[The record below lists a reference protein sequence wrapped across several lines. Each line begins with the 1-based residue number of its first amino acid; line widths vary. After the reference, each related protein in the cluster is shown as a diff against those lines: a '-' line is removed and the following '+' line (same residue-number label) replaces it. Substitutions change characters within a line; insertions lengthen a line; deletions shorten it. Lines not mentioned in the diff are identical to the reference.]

1 MSSKPTV
8 YKVARKTFNVRKSS
22 PVRKASPVRSDSTST
37 ICEDSTL
44 DIRKQLVRS
53 LRTLLDLGRKD
64 PEFVRA
70 ILFGEAIYIDL
81 RKKDLQDEAKT
92 VNSTLT
98 SALDSLRY
106 FYSRDKK
113 LFVRDQKLVVI
124 AARMNAIERTETF
137 FKLYNT
143 LDYHVDA
150 LRGKNYPFLL
160 MMQEIFELIDDGTD
174 FGTIDDLLSAESKKY
189 L

>member
-1 MSSKPTV
+1 MSLKSTV
-8 YKVARKTFNVRKSS
+8 YKVARKTFN
-22 PVRKASPVRSDSTST
+22 PRKASPVRKVSLVRTDSTST

-53 LRTLLDLGRKD
+53 LRTLLNLGRED

-92 VNSTLT
+92 VNSTLN

-113 LFVRDQKLVVI
+113 LFVRDQKLFVI
-124 AARMNAIERTETF
+124 AARMNAIERTEAF
-137 FKLYNT
+137 FQLYNT
-143 LDYHVDA
+143 FDYHDDA
-150 LRGKNYPFLL
+150 LTGKNYPFLM

-174 FGTIDDLLSAESKKY
+174 FDTIDDILSANRELY